1 MDNIEKIKARLQLY
15 YKTERED
22 LKRVFKNGEI
32 NKKTY
37 DDFLQQLDSAYNMD
51 IIEAYLEQTGE

>member
-1 MDNIEKIKARLQLY
+1 MDNIEKINEL

>member
-1 MDNIEKIKARLQLY
+1 VDNIEKINEL